1 KSEIISSV
9 LPTIHHGQSIIDRKS
24 EFQGHLASICHQKQV
39 QMVVNKLKENNKINS
54 AKHNIVAYRLETGNG
69 KVIGDSFDDGEHQA
83 GGQDASLNIIIFSRW
98 TRETWWWWLF
108 GNILL
113 GPDRFKHINS
123 CTRDILEEH
132 GYLQHKV
139 WFFFSYM
146 FIYVRNKKNYK
157 C

>member
-1 KSEIISSV
+1 

-54 AKHNIVAYRLETGNG
+54 AKHNIVAYRLETGDG

-83 GGQDASLNIIIFSRW
+83 VGRMLHVLEQIDARNVMVVVIRW
-98 TRETWWWWLF
+98 F

-113 GPDRFKHINS
+113 GPDRFKPINT
-123 CTRDILEEH
+123 CTGDILEEH
-132 GYLQHKV
+132 GY
-139 WFFFSYM
+139 
-146 FIYVRNKKNYK
+146 
-157 C
+157 